1 MRARKGERRPGTMRR
16 LWVVALFLVIL
27 LFAAVVEVAGK
38 KPRAKRRRKMGKS
51 WRRSIYRAIP
61 RRNEKEREDVFSHD
75 EGVIPDGSH
84 RPGHIADGPPNSPG
98 GLEYDTSSFV
108 QRPDVPD
115 VSHSEDVGDWDAC
128 STPHNW
134 HLCQNNKKKEGA
146 NKRNFDATVVQSADI
161 KQVEYSTSPA
171 TEWYGYQKKKLRRYK
186 KKLRRYAKHVV
197 WHAPEYVLTIL
208 VMWCLQRWFARNF
221 TRVR

>member
-1 MRARKGERRPGTMRR
+1 M
-16 LWVVALFLVIL
+16 VALFLVIL
-27 LFAAVVEVAGK
+27 LLAAVVEGAGK

-51 WRRSIYRAIP
+51 WRRSIYRVMP
-61 RRNEKEREDVFSHD
+61 RRNEEEREDVFSHD
-75 EGVIPDGSH
+75 EGASRWGDVRREETPGSVIPDGSH
-84 RPGHIADGPPNSPG
+84 RPGHIADAPPNSPG
-98 GLEYDTSSFV
+98 GLEYDTSSFI

-128 STPHNW
+128 SIPHNW
-134 HLCQNNKKKEGA
+134 HLCQNKKKEGA
-146 NKRNFDATVVQSADI
+146 NKRNFDATIVQSADI

-208 VMWCLQRWFARNF
+208 VIWCLQRWFARNF